1 MVEPDYNYLK
11 YAKTSVGSCEPF
23 IFYIFALFPGFHGIE
38 SDTPIPTF
46 FLLLPI
52 THTNMDPGACLIIA
66 SLTREAAAGL
76 IQRHGS
82 EAVIAALRAW
92 VQYNSGRSS
101 NLGHEE
107 AMKQAKNAIPSF
119 LNNIESNDL
128 RVIPGAFNSSPEF
141 IAMFQAEALVAIPV
155 ALLEVKQAIDRV
167 GSSLQGI
174 QRELTITNM
183 AKIQGWEQE
192 GFGAHV
198 YRFVEYEMLQV
209 AKARAE
215 SGDQR
220 RHYFYVWNQDTDW
233 YPVFEAKN
241 RAFPLGSEF
250 GGCHHELDAICMRMR
265 ADRRT
270 LIQTTSHG
278 HTAQFHLLVPTHEPY
293 VLDHPVIFHESL
305 LPLTITGQRHRSV
318 DLVWFN
324 LCSKPTELH
333 LQCIGVLRE
342 RRNTIVE
349 AGALS
354 FAGCCIGFMAAGCA
368 AMAFPPCAP
377 LAEAVMLPLW
387 SGGVASWGT
396 AAGAAAYEDANRGE
410 LCILGDDSILV

>member
-1 MVEPDYNYLK
+1 
-11 YAKTSVGSCEPF
+11 
-23 IFYIFALFPGFHGIE
+23 
-38 SDTPIPTF
+38 
-46 FLLLPI
+46 
-52 THTNMDPGACLIIA
+52 MDPGAFLTIA
-66 SLTREAAAGL
+66 SLTRESATVL

-92 VQYNSGRSS
+92 GQYKSGRSS

-107 AMKQAKNAIPSF
+107 AMEQAKNAIPNF
-119 LNNIESNDL
+119 LNNVESSDI
-128 RVIPGAFNSSPEF
+128 RVIPGAFNASPEF
-141 IAMFQAEALVAIPV
+141 IAVFQAEALVAIPV
-155 ALLEVKQAIDRV
+155 ALLAVKEAIARV

-209 AKARAE
+209 ANARAK

-220 RHYFYVWNQDTDW
+220 RHYFYVWNRDTDW

-241 RAFPLGSEF
+241 RAFPLGAEF
-250 GGCHHELDAICMRMR
+250 GGYHCELDAICMRMR

-270 LIQTTSHG
+270 LILTTSHG
-278 HTAQFHLLVPTHEPY
+278 RTAQFHLLVPTHEPY
-293 VLDHPVIFHESL
+293 VLDHPVVFHESL
-305 LPLTITGQRHRSV
+305 LPLTITGLRHRSV

-324 LCSKPTELH
+324 LRWKPTELH
-333 LQCIGVLRE
+333 LQCIGVLGERE
-342 RRNTIVE
+342 KTVAQ
-349 AGALS
+349 AGFLS
-354 FAGCCIGFMAAGCA
+354 GTGCFAGFIVVGWA

-377 LAEAVMLPLW
+377 LAQAALLPLW
-387 SGGVASWGT
+387 SGGVASWG
-396 AAGAAAYEDANRGE
+396 AATGVLVYEGANRGE
-410 LCILGDDSILV
+410 LCILGDDSILVQRKG

>member
-1 MVEPDYNYLK
+1 
-11 YAKTSVGSCEPF
+11 
-23 IFYIFALFPGFHGIE
+23 
-38 SDTPIPTF
+38 
-46 FLLLPI
+46 
-52 THTNMDPGACLIIA
+52 MDPGTGLIIA
-66 SLTREAAAGL
+66 SITKEVATTL

-82 EAVIAALRAW
+82 QAVIAGLRAW
-92 VQYNSGRSS
+92 TQHSSGRSS

-119 LNNIESNDL
+119 LSSIESNSL
-128 RVIPGAFNSSPEF
+128 HVIPGAFNSSPEF

-155 ALLEVKQAIDRV
+155 ALLAVKQAIDRV

-174 QRELTITNM
+174 QHELTITNM

-209 AKARAE
+209 ANARAK
-215 SGDQR
+215 SSDQR
-220 RHYFYVWNQDTDW
+220 QHYFYVWNRDTDW

-241 RAFPLGSEF
+241 RAFPLGSGF
-250 GGCHHELDAICMRMR
+250 GGYHHELDAICMRMR

-278 HTAQFHLLVPTHEPY
+278 RTAQFHLLVPTHQPY

-305 LPLTITGQRHRSV
+305 FPLTITGQRHRSV

-324 LCSKPTELH
+324 LCSKPTGLQ
-333 LQCIGVLRE
+333 LQCIGVLGE
-342 RRNTIVE
+342 RANTIE
-349 AGALS
+349 QAGALS
-354 FAGCCIGFMAAGCA
+354 LAGCCIGFMAAGCA
-368 AMAFPPCAP
+368 AIAFPPCAP
-377 LAEAVMLPLW
+377 LAEAVALPLW
-387 SGGVASWGT
+387 SGAAASWSA
-396 AAGAAAYEDANRGE
+396 AAGASVYEHANRGE
-410 LCILGDDSILV
+410 LCILGDDSILVERKE

>member
-1 MVEPDYNYLK
+1 
-11 YAKTSVGSCEPF
+11 
-23 IFYIFALFPGFHGIE
+23 
-38 SDTPIPTF
+38 
-46 FLLLPI
+46 
-52 THTNMDPGACLIIA
+52 MDPGACLTIA
-66 SLTREAAAGL
+66 SLTREAAAVL

-82 EAVIAALRAW
+82 EAVIAALQAW

-107 AMKQAKNAIPSF
+107 AMRQAKNAIPSF
-119 LNNIESNDL
+119 LNNIKSNDL

-141 IAMFQAEALVAIPV
+141 VAMFQAEALVAIPV
-155 ALLEVKQAIDRV
+155 ALLEIKQAIDRV

-198 YRFVEYEMLQV
+198 YRFVEYEMLRV
-209 AKARAE
+209 ANAGAK

-220 RHYFYVWNQDTDW
+220 QHYFYVWNRDTDW

-250 GGCHHELDAICMRMR
+250 GGYHHELDAICMRMR

-278 HTAQFHLLVPTHEPY
+278 HMAQFHLLIPTHEPY

-305 LPLTITGQRHRSV
+305 LPLTITSQRHRSV

-324 LCSKPTELH
+324 LCSQPTELH
-333 LQCIGVLRE
+333 LQCIGVLGN
-342 RRNTIVE
+342 RRNSIAE
-349 AGALS
+349 AGFLS
-354 FAGCCIGFMAAGCA
+354 MAACVVGGLAVGCA
-368 AMAFPPCAP
+368 AVAFPPCAP
-377 LAEAVMLPLW
+377 LAEAAFLPLW
-387 SGGVASWGT
+387 SGGVASWG
-396 AAGAAAYEDANRGE
+396 AGASAAIYEDINRE
-410 LCILGDDSILV
+410 QPCILGDDSILVQRKR

>member
-1 MVEPDYNYLK
+1 
-11 YAKTSVGSCEPF
+11 
-23 IFYIFALFPGFHGIE
+23 
-38 SDTPIPTF
+38 
-46 FLLLPI
+46 
-52 THTNMDPGACLIIA
+52 MDPGACLIIA
-66 SLTREAAAGL
+66 SLTREAAAVL

-92 VQYNSGRSS
+92 AQYNSGRSS
-101 NLGHEE
+101 NLGHED

-119 LNNIESNDL
+119 LSNIQSNDL
-128 RVIPGAFNSSPEF
+128 RVFPGAFNSSAEF

-209 AKARAE
+209 ANASAK

-220 RHYFYVWNQDTDW
+220 RHYFYVWNRDTDW

-241 RAFPLGSEF
+241 QAFPLGSEF
-250 GGCHHELDAICMRMR
+250 GGYHHELDAICMRMR

-278 HTAQFHLLVPTHEPY
+278 HAAQFHLLVPTHEPY
-293 VLDHPVIFHESL
+293 VLDDPVIFHDSL

-324 LCSKPTELH
+324 LCWNPTELH
-333 LQCIGVLRE
+333 LKCIGVLEE
-342 RRNTIVE
+342 RKNPIVE
-349 AGALS
+349 SGAFG
-354 FAGCCIGFMAAGCA
+354 FAGCCVGFMAAGFA

-387 SGGVASWGT
+387 SGGVASWSA
-396 AAGAAAYEDANRGE
+396 AAGAAAYEDAHRRN
-410 LCILGDDSILV
+410 LCILGDDSILVERKR

>member
-1 MVEPDYNYLK
+1 
-11 YAKTSVGSCEPF
+11 
-23 IFYIFALFPGFHGIE
+23 
-38 SDTPIPTF
+38 
-46 FLLLPI
+46 
-52 THTNMDPGACLIIA
+52 MDPGAGLIIA
-66 SLTREAAAGL
+66 SLTREAATVL

-107 AMKQAKNAIPSF
+107 AMKQAKNAILSF
-119 LNNIESNDL
+119 LNNIKSNNL

-155 ALLEVKQAIDRV
+155 ALLAVKQAIDRV

-209 AKARAE
+209 ANTRAK

-220 RHYFYVWNQDTDW
+220 WHYFYVWNRDTDW

-278 HTAQFHLLVPTHEPY
+278 RTAQFHLLVPTHEPY
-293 VLDHPVIFHESL
+293 VLDQPVTFHESL

-324 LCSKPTELH
+324 LFSKPTELH
-333 LQCIGVLRE
+333 LQCIGILGE
-342 RRNTIVE
+342 RRNMIE
-349 AGALS
+349 QAGDLS
-354 FAGCCIGFMAAGCA
+354 FFGCCIGFMVAGCA

-387 SGGVASWGT
+387 SGGLASRGV
-396 AAGAAAYEDANRGE
+396 AAGTAAYEDANHGE
-410 LCILGDDSILV
+410 LCVLGDDSILVQRKG